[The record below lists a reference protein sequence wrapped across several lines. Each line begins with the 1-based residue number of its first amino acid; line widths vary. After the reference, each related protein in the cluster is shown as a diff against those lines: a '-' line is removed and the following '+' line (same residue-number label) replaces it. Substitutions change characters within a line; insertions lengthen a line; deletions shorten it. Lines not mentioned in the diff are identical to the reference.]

1 MATIPE
7 HHLSFIRNIN
17 YINKALKS
25 FECVFTSAHLVK
37 PKVNGLGGEFKE
49 WTDEI
54 RRNIH
59 PHNQFFST
67 LSTNDGVTEHPL
79 LDKLG
84 TEKIHQCLIS
94 LRSMG
99 KKICRGGETTA
110 INIHI
115 DVPLYK
121 SFNKHL
127 KAGSRRQIKSVG
139 VETKYWFWWLG
150 WRRYI
155 L

>member
-1 MATIPE
+1 MATILE
-7 HHLSFIRNIN
+7 HHISFIRDIN

-25 FECVFTSAHLVK
+25 FKYVFTSAHLVK
-37 PKVNGLGGEFKE
+37 PEVNGLGGEFKE

-99 KKICRGGETTA
+99 KKICIITEEEKLQ
-110 INIHI
+110 
-115 DVPLYK
+115 PLT
-121 SFNKHL
+121 F
-127 KAGSRRQIKSVG
+127 I
-139 VETKYWFWWLG
+139 
-150 WRRYI
+150 
-155 L
+155 